1 MVAFQDMAIL
11 QSKEVQGVIDPS
23 LVAITAVVVGT
34 TMVVGAVVDTSATFP
49 PITSDGTSYETGM
62 CPAVRQE
69 AEVPAREDPDRFVAT
84 INIAVVTE
92 HFHHSKGNA
101 RVMQVTMV

>member
-1 MVAFQDMAIL
+1 MFAFQDMAIL

-23 LVAITAVVVGT
+23 IVGT
-34 TMVVGAVVDTSATFP
+34 TMVVGAVVGTSATFP
-49 PITSDGTSYETGM
+49 LITSDETSYETRM

-69 AEVPAREDPDRFVAT
+69 AEVPAREDPGRFVTT
-84 INIAVVTE
+84 INIVVVAE

-101 RVMQVTMV
+101 RVMQVTMG